1 MSLEPCPALPEGVQ
15 PIEDLVSA
23 RAHERFGGLVVTL
36 SDRPLEC
43 EDPAA
48 QHGYCGEGNG
58 VTMALSAEM
67 STAGEHSPVYLEFET
82 PDTINVG
89 GGGELGQATLEIFEV
104 TDSCVTGRVVGLAEH
119 GGPFSGGFR
128 APRCSS

>member
-1 MSLEPCPALPEGVQ
+1 M
-15 PIEDLVSA
+15 VSA

-36 SDRPLEC
+36 SSRPLEC

-58 VTMALSAEM
+58 LTVSLPPEESGEGVHAL
-67 STAGEHSPVYLEFET
+67 GHPVYIEFET
-82 PDTINVG
+82 PDTLSVG
-89 GGGELGQATLEIFEV
+89 GGGGLGQATVELFEV
-104 TDSCVTGRVVGLAEH
+104 TDACVTGRVVGLAER
-119 GGPFSGGFR
+119 GGPFNGGFR